1 MLQGS
6 FFLGSEFFGDIFPDF
21 SLLPVFLPTCQ
32 RGNLTKANR
41 LCFLLPATLV
51 ASFALCL
58 GLPEQP
64 VEEALQAWSNSAEEY
79 TWFPVTAYKIQGSDS
94 LIVQWGRG
102 MENNSVHLSASLEP
116 SEKPRRLLPLC
127 PSLAGFPMG
136 KGKSSPKSM
145 DNFFFH

>member
-6 FFLGSEFFGDIFPDF
+6 FFGVRVFWEIFADF

-32 RGNLTKANR
+32 RGNLTATSR
-41 LCFLLPATLV
+41 LFCLLPVALV
-51 ASFALCL
+51 ASLALCF

-116 SEKPRRLLPLC
+116 SEKPRRSLPLC

-145 DNFFFH
+145 DNSFFH